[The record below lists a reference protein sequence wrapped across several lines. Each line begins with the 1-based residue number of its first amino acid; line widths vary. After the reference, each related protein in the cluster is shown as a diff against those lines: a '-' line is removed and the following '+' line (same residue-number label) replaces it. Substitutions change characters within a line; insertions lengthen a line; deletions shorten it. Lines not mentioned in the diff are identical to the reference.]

1 VSFKIYCTLKPHEKS
16 LNQMKN
22 TLTLFFLLIIAIS
35 VKAQNRS
42 DMQQLASTP
51 VAPQPF
57 MFSVNTLTASAPVWS
72 VNYASSYGERAAG
85 PFGYDGMDH
94 QLAIKGY
101 LGNRFTFYANT
112 ALGFARNGSINSSQQ
127 AEVLH
132 DFVGGRQT
140 QGARFGLGVGV
151 NRDFTNVG
159 AVFSRVT
166 ASFDAAAWRLG
177 GNLKFEKAFDKAR
190 DGIDLVTS
198 VGVQHRI
205 SGPFFAGLEA
215 VGEDLEG
222 FWEADEAEGGA
233 KLLVGP
239 SINMTPNNSRFSFSV
254 CGGPVFYATRSQAI
268 TSNAIRDIGTISS
281 QNGYTVRAM
290 VSFNLQ

>member
-1 VSFKIYCTLKPHEKS
+1 
-16 LNQMKN
+16 MKN
-22 TLTLFFLLIIAIS
+22 TFTLLLLVLIAIS
-35 VKAQNRS
+35 AKAQNGS
-42 DMQQLASTP
+42 DMKTFGSTQ

-57 MFSVNTLTASAPVWS
+57 MFSVNTLTANAPAWS
-72 VNYASSYGERAAG
+72 VNYASSYGERATG

-112 ALGFARNGSINSSQQ
+112 ALGFARNGSVNSSQQ

-132 DFVGGRQT
+132 DFVGGTQT
-140 QGARFGLGVGV
+140 HGARFGLGLGV
-151 NRDFTNVG
+151 NRDFTNV
-159 AVFSRVT
+159 AAIFSRVT
-166 ASFDAAAWRLG
+166 ASVDLASWRLG
-177 GNLKFEKAFDKAR
+177 GNLRFEKAFDKAR

-198 VGVQHRI
+198 VGFQHRI
-205 SGPFFAGLEA
+205 TGPFFAGVEA

-254 CGGPVFYATRSQAI
+254 CGGPVFYATRSTVI
-268 TSNAIRDIGTISS
+268 SSTAIRDVGTLAS
-281 QNGYTVRAM
+281 QNGYTIRAM
-290 VSFNLQ
+290 VSFNLR